1 MSRWTGLRGW
11 RRSRSDR
18 PFRGSRPPG
27 FTLLEV
33 LVALAIL
40 GVAFGA
46 LLQAFAGGLRRVS
59 VLEDHATAVMQAR
72 SELDQLAAELP
83 LDEGQYSGRFADGM
97 VWTARLRRYELGR
110 SGSNATLA
118 VIPYEITVTVSW
130 GEHRAFT
137 LTSLRLASQQ

>member
-1 MSRWTGLRGW
+1 
-11 RRSRSDR
+11 
-18 PFRGSRPPG
+18 
-27 FTLLEV
+27 V